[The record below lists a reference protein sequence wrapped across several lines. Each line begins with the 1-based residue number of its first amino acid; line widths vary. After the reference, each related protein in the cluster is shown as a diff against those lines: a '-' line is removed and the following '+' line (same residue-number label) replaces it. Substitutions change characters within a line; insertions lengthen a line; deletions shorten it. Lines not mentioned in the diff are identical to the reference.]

1 MDIDDTVRLMRMEY
15 AEFPGLKLTFWQAQ
29 RLWRL
34 SEEDCAAA
42 LNRLV
47 ASSFLTRTVG
57 GAYTR
62 AGHVAAPFTSAAPRL
77 AGRVRLTCSGGRRA

>member
-1 MDIDDTVRLMRMEY
+1 MNIDDTVQLMRMEY

-47 ASSFLTRTVG
+47 ASSFLTRTAG

-62 AGHVAAPFTSAAPRL
+62 AGWATARFTSAAPQ
-77 AGRVRLTCSGGRRA
+77 GSPRAFA